1 MTYSSPLP
9 HNVIKPYVTGA
20 SLSLSYTH
28 GHHEQ
33 VDDAIAS
40 FLQGTGIIKAP
51 TLYINLSRSALVEH
65 AIQNQEGSLSKDGA
79 FVVKTG
85 RFTGRAAEDKFI
97 VDETEIHDHIQ
108 WGDINHKLSPAHFTQ
123 LLSEVSG
130 YLQGQPLYIQDLYAS
145 RDVNCCTPIR
155 LITTSAWHAL
165 FARNM
170 FIRPEDLDEN
180 DKEAI
185 QQNSKRPFTIL
196 HAPHLYLNAER
207 CGTHGPT
214 AITTSFKER
223 LIVICGTQYAGEIK
237 KSIFSAMNW
246 QLPAENI
253 LPMHCSANIGKEGDV
268 AIFFGLSGT
277 GKTTLS
283 SNPERILIGDDEHG
297 WSKTGVFN
305 IEGGCY
311 AKVINLSKK
320 TEPEIWNASLRFG
333 SVLENVI
340 LNDDG
345 SPDFYN
351 NSLTENTRS
360 CYPVDFI
367 PNASTSGKGG
377 QPLNI
382 IMLTADAFGVLPPI
396 SKLTT
401 AQAIFHFLMGYTARI
416 AGTESGLSKEPKAT
430 FSPCFG
436 APFLPR
442 SPDVYGALLM
452 KRLEENPKVQCWLI
466 NTGWSGGPYGIGKR
480 FSLPHTRQLLHMA
493 LNHSLNKVPF
503 ETEKYFGLQIP
514 TAVAGIPTELL
525 NPVNCWTNPQDY
537 HKQAE
542 RLALRFRS
550 HFETLSKS
558 LQGVIRFEGD
568 IFSSNLS
575 VKHL

>member
-1 MTYSSPLP
+1 MTYSSSLP

-28 GHHEQ
+28 GDHEQ

-40 FLQGTGIIKAP
+40 FLQGTGIINAP
-51 TLYINLSRSALVEH
+51 TLYINLSRASLIEH
-65 AIQNQEGSLSKDGA
+65 AVRNKEGILSKDGA

-85 RFTGRAAEDKFI
+85 YYTGRAAGDKFV
-97 VDETEIHDHIQ
+97 VDEAGISDQIQ

-123 LLSEVSG
+123 LLSEVGG
-130 YLQGQPLYIQDLYAS
+130 YLQGQALYIQDLYAG
-145 RDVNCCTPIR
+145 RDMNHCTPIR

-170 FIRPEDLDEN
+170 FVRPEDLTEDE
-180 DKEAI
+180 KEEVK
-185 QQNSKRPFTIL
+185 QNSRQPYTIL
-196 HAPHLYLNAER
+196 HAPHLFLNADR

-237 KSIFSAMNW
+237 KSIFSTMNW
-246 QLPAENI
+246 QLPAEDI
-253 LPMHCSANIGKEGDV
+253 LSMHCSANIGKNGDV

-283 SNPERILIGDDEHG
+283 SDPERILIGDDEHG

-311 AKVINLSKK
+311 AKVINLNKK
-320 TEPEIWNASLRFG
+320 TEPEIWDASLRFG

-340 LNDDG
+340 LNSDA
-345 SPDFYN
+345 SPDFDN

-360 CYPVDFI
+360 CYPVNFI
-367 PNASTSGKGG
+367 PNASETGKGG

-382 IMLTADAFGVLPPI
+382 VMLTADAFGVLPPI
-396 SKLTT
+396 SKLTN

-442 SPDVYGALLM
+442 PADVYGALLM
-452 KRLEENPKVQCWLI
+452 KRLEENPKIQCWLL
-466 NTGWSGGPYGIGKR
+466 NTGWSGGAYGIGKR

-503 ETEKYFGLQIP
+503 ETEEHFGLQIP
-514 TAVAGIPTELL
+514 TKVDGIPTELL
-525 NPVNCWTNPQDY
+525 NPVHCWTDPKAY

-542 RLALRFRS
+542 DLALRFRD

-558 LQGVIRFEGD
+558 LQGAISFEGD
-568 IFSSNLS
+568 IFSAELK

>member
-1 MTYSSPLP
+1 MTNASSLP
-9 HNVIKPYVTGA
+9 HDVIKPYVTGA
-20 SLSLSYTH
+20 TLSLSYTH
-28 GHHEQ
+28 GYHEQ
-33 VDDAIAS
+33 VDNAIAG

-51 TLYINLSRSALVEH
+51 TLYINLSRATLIEH
-65 AIQNQEGSLSKDGA
+65 AISNQEGTLSKDGA

-85 RFTGRAAEDKFI
+85 QFTGRAAGDKFV
-97 VDETEIHDHIQ
+97 VDEDEVRDQIQ

-123 LLSEVSG
+123 LLSEVGG
-130 YLQGQPLYIQDLYAS
+130 YLQGQPLYIQDLYAG
-145 RDVNCCTPIR
+145 RDMNCCTPIR

-165 FARNM
+165 FAKNM
-170 FIRPEDLDEN
+170 FVRPEDLSEEE
-180 DKEAI
+180 KESVK
-185 QQNSKRPFTIL
+185 QNNRQPYTIL
-196 HAPHLYLNAER
+196 HAPHLFLNADR
-207 CGTHGPT
+207 CGTHGST
-214 AITTSFKER
+214 AVTTSFKEK

-253 LPMHCSANIGKEGDV
+253 LPMHCSANIGQDGDV

-283 SNPERILIGDDEHG
+283 SDPERILIGDDEHG
-297 WSKTGVFN
+297 WSKTGIFN

-311 AKVINLSKK
+311 AKVINLNKK
-320 TEPEIWNASLRFG
+320 TEPEIWSASLRFG

-340 LNDDG
+340 LNTDA
-345 SPDFYN
+345 SPDFDN

-377 QPLNI
+377 LPLNI
-382 IMLTADAFGVLPPI
+382 VMLTADAFGVLPPI
-396 SKLTT
+396 SKLTN

-416 AGTESGLSKEPKAT
+416 AGTESGLGKEPKAT

-442 SPDVYGALLM
+442 PADVYGALLM
-452 KRLEENPKVQCWLI
+452 KRLEENPDIQCWLI

-493 LNHSLNKVPF
+493 LNHSLKDVPF
-503 ETEKYFGLQIP
+503 ETEKHFGLQIP
-514 TAVAGIPTELL
+514 TKVNGIPSELL
-525 NPVNCWTNPQDY
+525 NPALCWADPQAY
-537 HKQAE
+537 HRQAE
-542 RLALRFRS
+542 ELAKMFQK
-550 HFETLSKS
+550 HFETLSQN
-558 LQGVIRFEGD
+558 LQGAIRFDGD
-568 IFSSNLS
+568 IFSSNLT
-575 VKHL
+575 VKRL